1 MHNIPWGMGK
11 ELGFHRR
18 NISKKGE
25 KNCGSKLRL
34 GTYIECTDLY
44 RSHRARDQMSVV
56 WGWGGVGGGGSG
68 GWGWLGWG
76 LVVGLIRPSTN
87 R

>member
-1 MHNIPWGMGK
+1 MTVLPD
-11 ELGFHRR
+11 
-18 NISKKGE
+18 
-25 KNCGSKLRL
+25 
-34 GTYIECTDLY
+34 YLY

-68 GWGWLGWG
+68 GWGWG